1 MKDRL
6 EDFVRD
12 HQQDFDIFEPGD
24 ALWAGIEK
32 KMDKTKKHNFKF
44 YLSRVASV
52 AAIFIL
58 SLMVQQYFW
67 GANREV
73 VIPELQ
79 EAEVYYSSLIDMKL
93 QQVKPMLSAHPGLEE
108 ELEHDLT
115 ELDSIYKSLKEDLK
129 DNIANQEVLEAM
141 IENYRLR
148 TSILEEMVM
157 YLEEDNNI
165 DNNNN
170 HSEYEL

>member
-12 HQQDFDIFEPGD
+12 HRQDFDMFDPAD
-24 ALWAGIEK
+24 ALWEGIEK
-32 KMDKTKKHNFKF
+32 KMDSGKKHKLTF

-58 SLMVQQYFW
+58 SFMVQQYFW
-67 GANREV
+67 GNRGEV
-73 VIPELQ
+73 AIPELQ
-79 EAEVYYSSLIDMKL
+79 EAELYYTGLIEMKL
-93 QQVKPMLSAHPGLEE
+93 QQVQPLLSDNPELAH
-108 ELEHDLT
+108 ELEHDLV
-115 ELDSIYKSLKEDLK
+115 ELDSIYEGLKEDLK

-148 TSILEEMVM
+148 IDILEELVM
-157 YLEEDNNI
+157 YLDTE
-165 DNNNN
+165 NNNN
-170 HSEYEL
+170 NNNNNSEYDL